1 MDYSILE
8 KKEKEKRKNKK
19 NLYKNTIYMIM
30 YLNVYIN
37 YLSYINCKFVMKFDC
52 PNNLLKRMRNLNN

>member
-19 NLYKNTIYMIM
+19 NLFKKYNLHGYVFEC
-30 YLNVYIN
+30 VYE
-37 YLSYINCKFVMKFDC
+37 LFK
-52 PNNLLKRMRNLNN
+52 